1 MRSLAISIALLT
13 LASTSGCASI
23 TGSKNQPVSV
33 AAVCEAEVV
42 NGATCTLTNDKGQ
55 WFASTP
61 GSVMIQKSGG
71 DLAVN
76 CKKQESVGVGTFVSK
91 SNGGIWGNLLLG
103 GPIGAAIDAGSGAG
117 FDYPPS
123 MTVVM
128 NPPCPSK

>member
-1 MRSLAISIALLT
+1 MRSPAIVLGIVA

-23 TGSKNQPVSV
+23 TGSKNQPVSI

-42 NGATCTLTNDKGQ
+42 HGATCTLANDKGQ

-117 FDYPPS
+117 FDYPAS
-123 MTVVM
+123 MTVIM
-128 NPPCPSK
+128 NPPCPGK